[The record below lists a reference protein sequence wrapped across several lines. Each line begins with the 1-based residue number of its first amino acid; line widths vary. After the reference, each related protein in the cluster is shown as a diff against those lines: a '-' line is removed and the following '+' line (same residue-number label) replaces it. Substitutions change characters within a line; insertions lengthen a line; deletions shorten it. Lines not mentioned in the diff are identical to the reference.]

1 MFFEKN
7 LFISYTIL
15 IAQTLRI
22 SAEQGSLSWNVP
34 DSERAT
40 ILANLHQRFGLSYD
54 HIGSTLKAVTCVDM
68 CCVEFLSEHF
78 EGVHFQ
84 VGFDRI
90 CHSWLLFLY
99 INVFCFGYVN
109 ASDKP
114 RYQSLRWQS
123 YSNPLQ
129 YGKSSKKWSKGI
141 CSGCCSGQSLS
152 IFWLCFDLFD
162 DFWLKNVAKNDRG

>member
-1 MFFEKN
+1 MAFFLDIKVCCVCVLFLNLLLYMFVEKN

-22 SAEQGSLSWNVP
+22 SAEQRSLSWNVP

-54 HIGSTLKAVTCVDM
+54 HIESTLKAVTCVDL
-68 CCVEFLSEHF
+68 CRVEFLSEHF
-78 EGVHFQ
+78 EGIHFQ
-84 VGFDRI
+84 VGFECI

-114 RYQSLRWQS
+114 RYQSLRWHS
-123 YSNPLQ
+123 
-129 YGKSSKKWSKGI
+129 
-141 CSGCCSGQSLS
+141 
-152 IFWLCFDLFD
+152 
-162 DFWLKNVAKNDRG
+162 